1 MIIELELKGGN
12 WCNSELKWHRVIKI
26 LIHKTINLTS
36 TVTVKWTIA
45 PPDVMT
51 PPQKPRRNG
60 RTKLYP
66 GIWIGFRCSC
76 SLSSE
81 IYSYFHVGADI
92 FITRK
97 TLTVTNT
104 IPALSEGAFYQDIS
118 FLDLQLSGI
127 IPHESQHFVIPS
139 VIEISCLS
147 LPSSLSL
154 VS

>member
-1 MIIELELKGGN
+1 MD
-12 WCNSELKWHRVIKI
+12 SV
-26 LIHKTINLTS
+26 
-36 TVTVKWTIA
+36 
-45 PPDVMT
+45 
-51 PPQKPRRNG
+51 
-60 RTKLYP
+60 
-66 GIWIGFRCSC
+66 CSC

-118 FLDLQLSGI
+118 FLDLQLSRI
-127 IPHESQHFVIPS
+127 IPHESPKHFVIPA

-147 LPSSLSL
+147 LLSSLSGL
-154 VS
+154 LMKDRDQSSSAGSP

>member
-1 MIIELELKGGN
+1 MDL
-12 WCNSELKWHRVIKI
+12 V
-26 LIHKTINLTS
+26 
-36 TVTVKWTIA
+36 
-45 PPDVMT
+45 
-51 PPQKPRRNG
+51 
-60 RTKLYP
+60 
-66 GIWIGFRCSC
+66 CSC

-147 LPSSLSL
+147 PVLSL
-154 VS
+154 WSPNEGS